1 MIAPIRQD
9 KRHHWVTK
17 QSIGANKFEHSDDNT
32 RIPDKPLSLLATMSI
47 GVGCPYRGFLFIP
60 DVRYHRVRARLLP
73 YPLSFYGIH
82 PLFLSLIFS

>member
-1 MIAPIRQD
+1 MIAPICQD

-60 DVRYHRVRARLLP
+60 DVRYHQVRAHL
-73 YPLSFYGIH
+73 
-82 PLFLSLIFS
+82 

>member
-32 RIPDKPLSLLATMSI
+32 RIPDKPPSLLATMSI

-60 DVRYHRVRARLLP
+60 Y
-73 YPLSFYGIH
+73 
-82 PLFLSLIFS
+82 

>member
-17 QSIGANKFEHSDDNT
+17 
-32 RIPDKPLSLLATMSI
+32 LSI

-60 DVRYHRVRARLLP
+60 DVRYHQVQAHL
-73 YPLSFYGIH
+73 
-82 PLFLSLIFS
+82 

>member
-32 RIPDKPLSLLATMSI
+32 RIPHKPLSLLATMSI
-47 GVGCPYRGFLFIP
+47 GVGCPYHGFLFIP
-60 DVRYHRVRARLLP
+60 DVRYHQVRAHL
-73 YPLSFYGIH
+73 
-82 PLFLSLIFS
+82 

>member
-47 GVGCPYRGFLFIP
+47 GVGCPYRGFCSYLM
-60 DVRYHRVRARLLP
+60 
-73 YPLSFYGIH
+73 
-82 PLFLSLIFS
+82 

>member
-32 RIPDKPLSLLATMSI
+32 CIPDKPLSLLATMSI
-47 GVGCPYRGFLFIP
+47 GVGCPYRGFLSRSSIAAAFQCG
-60 DVRYHRVRARLLP
+60 RRHRPVIRTA
-73 YPLSFYGIH
+73 SH
-82 PLFLSLIFS
+82 